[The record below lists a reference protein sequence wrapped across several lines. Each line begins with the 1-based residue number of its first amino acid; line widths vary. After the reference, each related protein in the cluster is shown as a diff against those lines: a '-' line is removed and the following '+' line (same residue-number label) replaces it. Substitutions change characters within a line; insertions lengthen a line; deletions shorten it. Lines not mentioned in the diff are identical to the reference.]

1 VRVRIFGLR
10 LIAVALVAAWTLA
23 GALVLLAYRPG
34 GPLDLAVGAAAG
46 LPAAVAVAG
55 LVWPPVARN
64 SRAFAAMVW
73 LGFGSLLL
81 LVPSMGGVA
90 TQLQARGPQTL
101 LPSLEAAYPWVL
113 ALLGTSLFSGLGVA
127 RRTLGG
133 SSFPRPRLLRG
144 VALAVLGSVAV
155 ATVFSSVAI
164 ANELALRDRPAAA
177 SRFGPTDPRLEPP
190 ICAEPPRVGRAARV
204 DVFLTGLVDT
214 RPTGTVD
221 VRGVR
226 SGRDFRWLA
235 YVATDRAL
243 GQYGAA
249 RIGQEGWRL
258 DPRTGWQQT
267 GTAAAEGEDLDAQLV
282 RVALEAGT
290 RDAAEDHGVEF
301 HEGARARHCRVAI
314 DGVAFRAAFPEIEH
328 LVGDA
333 GLERWRGELDYWVFA
348 DGEVGRVAG
357 SVNGDA
363 ASIGETGLQGTLR
376 ATMTAIERDR
386 DHTITRPAA

>member
-1 VRVRIFGLR
+1 MFGLR
-10 LIAVALVAAWTLA
+10 LIAGALVAAWTLT

-34 GPLDLAVGAAAG
+34 GPLDLVVGAAAG
-46 LPAAVAVAG
+46 LPALMAVVG
-55 LVWPPVARN
+55 LAWPPVARG

-81 LVPSMGGVA
+81 LLPSMGGVA

-101 LPSLEAAYPWVL
+101 LPSLEAAYPWAL
-113 ALLGTSLFSGLGVA
+113 ALIGTSLFAGLGVA
-127 RRTLGG
+127 RRMLGG
-133 SSFPRPRLLRG
+133 NSFRRPRLVRG
-144 VALAVLGSVAV
+144 VALGVMSSAAIASLFASVAV
-155 ATVFSSVAI
+155 
-164 ANELALRDRPAAA
+164 ANELALRDRPAPD

-190 ICAEPPRVGRAARV
+190 ICAEPPRAGATARV
-204 DVFLTGLVDT
+204 DALLTASVDT

-226 SGRDFRWLA
+226 AGGDFRWLA

-243 GQYGAA
+243 GQFGAA
-249 RIGQEGWRL
+249 RIDREGWRL
-258 DPRTGWQQT
+258 DPRTGWRRT
-267 GTAAAEGEDLDAQLV
+267 TAGEVEGMDLDAQLI
-282 RVALEAGT
+282 RVALEAGS
-290 RDAAEDHGVEF
+290 RDAAEDYGIEF

-314 DGVAFRAAFPEIEH
+314 DGAGFRSAFPGVEH

-333 GLERWRGELDYWVFA
+333 SLERWRGELDYWVFA

-376 ATMTAIERDR
+376 ATMIAIERDR
-386 DHTITRPAA
+386 EHAITRPAG

>member
-1 VRVRIFGLR
+1 
-10 LIAVALVAAWTLA
+10 
-23 GALVLLAYRPG
+23 
-34 GPLDLAVGAAAG
+34 
-46 LPAAVAVAG
+46 
-55 LVWPPVARN
+55 VWPPVARN

-73 LGFGSLLL
+73 LGFASLLL

-133 SSFPRPRLLRG
+133 ASFPRPRLLRG

-164 ANELALRDRPAAA
+164 ANELALRDRPAAD

-221 VRGVR
+221 VRGV
-226 SGRDFRWLA
+226 
-235 YVATDRAL
+235 
-243 GQYGAA
+243 
-249 RIGQEGWRL
+249 
-258 DPRTGWQQT
+258 P
-267 GTAAAEGEDLDAQLV
+267 
-282 RVALEAGT
+282 
-290 RDAAEDHGVEF
+290 
-301 HEGARARHCRVAI
+301 I

-357 SVNGDA
+357 SVNCDA

-386 DHTITRPAA
+386 DHTITRPAG

>member
-55 LVWPPVARN
+55 LVWPPVARD
-64 SRAFAAMVW
+64 SRAFAAMCW

-113 ALLGTSLFSGLGVA
+113 ALVGTSLFSGLGVA

-133 SSFPRPRLLRG
+133 ASFRRPRLLRG
-144 VALAVLGSVAV
+144 VALALLGSVAV
-155 ATVFSSVAI
+155 ATLFSSVAI
-164 ANELALRDRPAAA
+164 ANELALRDRPAPA
-177 SRFGPTDPRLEPP
+177 SRFGPTDPALEPP
-190 ICAEPPRVGRAARV
+190 TCAQPPRVGRAARV
-204 DVFLTGLVDT
+204 TVVVSGTVDA
-214 RPTGTVD
+214 RPTGTID

-226 SGRDFRWLA
+226 SGSDFRWLA

-243 GQYGAA
+243 GQFGAA
-249 RIGQEGWRL
+249 RIGREGWRL
-258 DPRTGWQQT
+258 DPRDGWRPVETSQV
-267 GTAAAEGEDLDAQLV
+267 EGEDLDAQLA

-290 RDAAEDHGVEF
+290 REAAEDHGIEF
-301 HEGARARHCRVAI
+301 HEGARARHCRVVV
-314 DGVAFRAAFPEIEH
+314 DGVAFRTAFPEIEH
-328 LVGDA
+328 FVGDA

-348 DGEVGRVAG
+348 DGEVGRMAG

-376 ATMTAIERDR
+376 ATMTATERDR
-386 DHTITRPAA
+386 DHQVARPAG